1 MADPVLARRILEEIK
16 NLAPWPEVASRVM
29 RIAQRHEVVPGEL
42 VEVIQTDAALT
53 SKVLRL
59 ANSAYYGFRRE
70 IASLTEAGNA
80 LGVQA
85 LVNLVLTGCAARY
98 FQTGRNSERAKALWE
113 RSVMNAF
120 SAQLLARV
128 HGSVDPERAY
138 TVALLQNIGHL
149 VIDEFLDAFHEHI
162 EREQHD
168 GCDLLEAERRVLGQN
183 HAQIGARLA
192 RRWGFPEVLADTI
205 EFHHTPERAGV
216 DPKLTA
222 IAHLAE
228 CITYALS
235 LGDGLESLEYAFS
248 DSALGLA
255 GLDKSGFLSL
265 EELIRREFDKARDVL
280 ESAA

>member
-1 MADPVLARRILEEIK
+1 MWDPEVARRILVETK
-16 NLAPWPEVASRVM
+16 NLEPWPEVASRVLQLS
-29 RIAQRHEVVPGEL
+29 QRHEVIPGEL
-42 VEVIQTDAALT
+42 VSVIQTDAALT
-53 SKVLRL
+53 AKVLRL

-70 IASLTEAGNA
+70 IASLSEAGNA

-85 LVNLVLTGCAARY
+85 LVNLVLTGCASQY
-98 FQTGRNSERAKALWE
+98 FHGTRRGERGKALWE

-149 VIDEFLDAFHEHI
+149 VIDEFLDEYTESI
-162 EREQHD
+162 ERVLHD
-168 GCDLLEAERRVLGQN
+168 GGDLLAAERSVLGQN

-205 EFHHTPERAGV
+205 EFHHSPHRAGV
-216 DPKLTA
+216 DPELAA

-228 CITYALS
+228 SITYALS
-235 LGDGLESLEYAFS
+235 LGDGLESLDYSFS
-248 DSALGLA
+248 ESALELT
-255 GLDKSGFLSL
+255 GLDRTAFLSM
-265 EELIRREFDKARDVL
+265 EELIRQEFDKAKDVL